1 MNVRTMMARNPA
13 SRRAALVVTYALAL
27 ALLLSAA
34 LWWLTMRPSGTRITA
49 YFDRTVGV
57 YQDSE
62 VKVLGVGV
70 GRITSVTP
78 RGHQVRV
85 ELTVDDGINIPA
97 DVHAVVV
104 APSLVSDRYIQLTPA
119 YESGPTLR
127 SGAVLPRDRTA
138 TPVELDDLT
147 ASVNDLATALG
158 PNGANADGALSDVLD
173 TAAANLSGN
182 GELLNQTI
190 QQLSQASAALADSRG
205 DLFTTVDNLSKFTKA
220 LADSDAQV
228 RTFNNRLADVS
239 GYLAED
245 RDDLGLALS
254 SLGVALTD
262 VHTFI
267 ADNKD
272 LIASNVDKLTG
283 VTQALADQRG
293 AIAEI
298 LDVAPLAMSNFLST
312 YDAASASFAIRGN
325 LNELT
330 YPPVLMLCRTIAAG
344 TPTQL
349 PKTLSDICAQLA
361 PYIDGTL
368 KLPSAAE
375 ALGALSSGQL
385 PPLPIPLVSGLGVSP
400 WGGGR

>member
-1 MNVRTMMARNPA
+1 MITKLLGESRA
-13 SRRAALVVTYALAL
+13 SRRAALVVVYACAL
-27 ALLLSAA
+27 VLLVSAA
-34 LWWLTMRPSGTRITA
+34 LWWVTMGRSGTRITA
-49 YFDRTVGV
+49 YFTKAVGV
-57 YQDSE
+57 YAGSE
-62 VKVLGVGV
+62 VKVLGIGV
-70 GRITSVTP
+70 GRIDDVSP
-78 RGHQVRV
+78 RGDMVRV
-85 ELTVDDGINIPA
+85 DMTVDDGVEIPA
-97 DVHAVVV
+97 DAQAVVV
-104 APSLVSDRYIQLTPA
+104 APSLVSDRYVQLTPA
-119 YESGPTLR
+119 YESGPLMTGGTVIPL
-127 SGAVLPRDRTA
+127 DRTA

-182 GELLNQTI
+182 GELFGETVR
-190 QQLSQASAALADSRG
+190 QLSDASAALADSRG

-228 RTFNNRLADVS
+228 RSFNDKLADVS
-239 GYLAED
+239 GYLADD
-245 RDDLGLALS
+245 RDDLGVALT
-254 SLGVALTD
+254 SLGTALTD
-262 VHTFI
+262 VHGFI
-267 ADNKD
+267 AENKD
-272 LIASNVDKLTG
+272 GIRSNVDKLTG
-283 VTQALADQRG
+283 VTQALVDQRA

-349 PKTLSDICAQLA
+349 PTTLSDLCKQLA
-361 PYIDGTL
+361 PYLDGTL
-368 KLPSAAE
+368 GLPTPAE

-385 PPLPIPLVSGLGVSP
+385 PPLPIPLVDLTGAVAR
-400 WGGGR
+400 GGR